1 MIDNRDKNVR
11 GLKAMNARKLNRIM
25 IDLVLFF
32 YTVIVLTGCG
42 SNSTSGADSTQMGG
56 AIQGKVLKLKADTST
71 LAGSPGLFASTDG
84 IGSVARFDWPNGI
97 TSEGTNLYITDYVNS
112 TIRKMAIATGEV
124 TTLAGSAGL
133 SGLSD
138 GTGSSARFY
147 LPWGITTDG
156 TNLYVADTGNNAI
169 RKVVIATGVV
179 TTLAGNVGL
188 SNNPWG
194 ITTDGINLYVAI
206 SGSNMIY
213 KVVIATGKVSVLA
226 GNGASGST
234 DGSGSTALFHSP
246 SAITTDGTNL
256 YIADSNNHIIRKM
269 VIATGE
275 VTTLAGGPGLS
286 GSTDG
291 IGSSA
296 RFNWPGGITTDGTN
310 LYVVDSNNSIIRQVA
325 IATGVVTTLAGS
337 AGLDGSIDGSGAVA
351 RFNGPLGIT
360 TDGAKLYI
368 ADTLNFTIRSI
379 Q

>member
-1 MIDNRDKNVR
+1 LIDNRDKNVR

>member
-1 MIDNRDKNVR
+1 
-11 GLKAMNARKLNRIM
+11 MNARKLNRIM